1 MFSAALA
8 DIQPNFPPGVLQGDA
23 RFTHAYFDMSNGA
36 NVRGPW
42 NQGRGPWASG
52 EWTFVSDPI
61 KTVRETEGLTEFEQT
76 APNTDDQ
83 LEQVGKKVSE
93 MRYDEISK
101 AVPKGS
107 NQWSSYSQRDVK
119 SPRKAG

>member
-1 MFSAALA
+1 
-8 DIQPNFPPGVLQGDA
+8 
-23 RFTHAYFDMSNGA
+23 
-36 NVRGPW
+36 
-42 NQGRGPWASG
+42 
-52 EWTFVSDPI
+52 
-61 KTVRETEGLTEFEQT
+61 VRETEGLTEFEQT